1 MFKPGVE
8 VCGNFTFGEN
18 IGQELNVSEETF
30 TALGSPES
38 FLIKQFFLS
47 ELGASNPGVFG
58 GNEGQ
63 DPAIETWTG
72 DMP

>member
-1 MFKPGVE
+1 MVVVLSRCSLYLGDFRFWFFCHIDCSE
-8 VCGNFTFGEN
+8 VSGA
-18 IGQELNVSEETF
+18 S
-30 TALGSPES
+30 
-38 FLIKQFFLS
+38 LIKQLFDPSL
-47 ELGASNPGVFG
+47 LASSSGVLE